1 MGTERE
7 DTSIQD
13 EDRGMFEA
21 ALRDAMPE
29 GEPASAS
36 ELVPEGADE
45 GGEGTDNA
53 AERVEGE
60 GGGEG
65 EDAVS
70 KESTENE
77 ARKGR
82 SPRVPLARLQQ
93 ETDKRRDAETENA
106 NLRERNASLEQRLTS
121 LERRFEPGAEP
132 GSQSGPPET
141 PDPLMDPEGYADF
154 VRGSIRQEMV
164 RDKVASSFEDAH
176 EAHGQNFEAAFNLLS
191 RITQGGDPRDRDRI
205 VAAPN
210 PGKALMKWF
219 SQREMLR
226 EAGDDP
232 AAYRARI
239 AGEAREALKK
249 DPEFRKSLLAELR
262 DEAGSQTGRP
272 YTTTRLPSLS
282 GASGGSRESNRFP
295 ESDAEL
301 FHDALPR
308 RR

>member
-7 DTSIQD
+7 NASVQD

-21 ALRDAMPE
+21 ALRDAGPQD
-29 GEPASAS
+29 EPASA
-36 ELVPEGADE
+36 PEPAPSADE
-45 GGEGTDNA
+45 GGEGTDA
-53 AERVEGE
+53 DITAEPDQ
-60 GGGEG
+60 GEG
-65 EDAVS
+65 EAS
-70 KESTENE
+70 AESTGDDT
-77 ARKGR
+77 RKGR

-121 LERRFEPGAEP
+121 LERQFQPRSEPEA
-132 GSQSGPPET
+132 PET

-176 EAHGQNFEAAFNLLS
+176 EAHGQTFEAAFNLLS
-191 RITQGGDPRDRDRI
+191 RITQAGDPRDRDRI
-205 VAAPN
+205 IAAPN

-232 AAYRARI
+232 AAWRARI

-262 DEAGSQTGRP
+262 DEAGTSQTGRP

-282 GASGGSRESNRFP
+282 GASGGSRESSRFP